1 MLLVLEKGIIN
12 TYPVAARKDVYFYV
26 QRNNKVPNSHG
37 IVRFNMKT
45 LIIGGGMNITSG
57 VFIAPKSGIYQFNFF
72 GLKKAL
78 DLEQLIVYLR
88 HNSIRV
94 SGSSTAHG
102 TVMFPVAIHATL
114 KLKRGDRVDIYKEK
128 GDFSHQEPNSVQFT
142 GSLLEEDK

>member
-1 MLLVLEKGIIN
+1 
-12 TYPVAARKDVYFYV
+12 
-26 QRNNKVPNSHG
+26 
-37 IVRFNMKT
+37 MKT

-57 VFIAPKSGIYQFNFF
+57 VFTAPKSGIYQFNFF
-72 GLKKAL
+72 GLKKGL

-94 SGSSTAHG
+94 SGSSTTHG

-114 KLKRGDRVDIYKEK
+114 KLKRGNRVDIYKEK